1 MKIKTV
7 HYLATINLG
16 NYSNE
21 KIGFVADIEDG
32 ETPEQVLEAL
42 RQKARECSLPNSE
55 ETYRIIYKAQSELR
69 DLERKLNKARTEWN
83 ATAEFLRTQG
93 IKADAPSMPSFT
105 NLLPGIAQEHV
116 AEAEI
121 EDGIF

>member
-1 MKIKTV
+1 MKIKTI

-21 KIGFVADIEDG
+21 KIGFVADIDDG
-32 ETPEQVLEAL
+32 ETPEQVIEAL
-42 RQKARECSLPNSE
+42 RQKARECSLPKVEDVFES
-55 ETYRIIYKAQSELR
+55 IYKAQSELR
-69 DLERKLNKARTEWN
+69 DLNVKLNKARTEWN

-105 NLLPGIAQEHV
+105 NLLPGIADEHV

-121 EDGIF
+121 EDGMF